1 MPVQG
6 VPARRHPVRTVTI
19 AVLVATA
26 LVQGLVAWSVASRS
40 WWSSEW
46 VRLQLHHVDPTAPFA
61 QHPQPHPGWRDWVP
75 SATTS
80 VLITAALVLLALLV
94 VRVGRSWWLLAV
106 ALLPLVPTELA
117 PGTWAPPLSNQLAY
131 GLVWPAGSTDPDTA
145 WAWVSAGI
153 TFVLVALP
161 AATLAVSRTRRP
173 YLSPGL
179 VLGRLLPVGLVA
191 AAWLGWRAYNGVPA
205 DALLAGWRTILVVVG
220 ALAATGLVRRGQVLA
235 VLAVLPA
242 LAAGAVRWTT
252 GVDGVPQLETDAM
265 AWLMSAAAV
274 GGGVWAAY
282 LQPRL
287 VRGLSW
293 VRAEWHTALH
303 RDEDVE
309 PDERPDEDGAAVAT
323 GGLPAEERDAAGTVD
338 LAGVDLLALSVPDD
352 LSELGPERIRIDGT
366 DEAAQDDGAEA
377 VSAVSRRR
385 GRAASGR
392 SGGRHRA

>member
-1 MPVQG
+1 MPVQR
-6 VPARRHPVRTVTI
+6 VPSRHRHPVRAVTI
-19 AVLVATA
+19 AVLVTTA
-26 LVQGLVAWSVASRS
+26 IVQGLVAWSVASRS

-117 PGTWAPPLSNQLAY
+117 PGTWAPPLPNQLAY
-131 GLVWPAGSTDPDTA
+131 GLVWPAGSTEPDTT

-153 TFVLVALP
+153 TLVLVALP
-161 AATLAVSRTRRP
+161 AATLTVSRTRRP
-173 YLSPGL
+173 YPSPGV

-205 DALLAGWRTILVVVG
+205 DALLVGWRTILVVVG
-220 ALAATGLVRRGQVLA
+220 ALAVTGLVRRGQVLA

-265 AWLMSAAAV
+265 AWWMSAAAV
-274 GGGVWAAY
+274 AGGVWAAY

-287 VRGLSW
+287 ARGLSW
-293 VRAEWHTALH
+293 VRAELLTELH
-303 RDEDVE
+303 RDGDVE
-309 PDERPDEDGAAVAT
+309 PDHDRHEDGAAAVT
-323 GGLPAEERDAAGTVD
+323 DELPGKELDVAGTVD
-338 LAGVDLLALSVPDD
+338 LDELDLLTVRVPDD
-352 LSELGPERIRIDGT
+352 LSELGPERIRIDAA
-366 DEAAQDDGAEA
+366 DEPDREGAGAAP
-377 VSAVSRRR
+377 AVSRRR
-385 GRAASGR
+385 ARGASGR